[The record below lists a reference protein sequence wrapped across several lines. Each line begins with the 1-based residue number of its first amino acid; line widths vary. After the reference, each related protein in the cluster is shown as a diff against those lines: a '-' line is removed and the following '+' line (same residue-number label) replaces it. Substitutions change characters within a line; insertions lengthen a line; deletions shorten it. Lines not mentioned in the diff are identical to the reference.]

1 MITEMVT
8 GMVVRDI
15 AIEEELSLELQVVA
29 DHDGGGVEVVLW
41 KDKLKEVVLE
51 KEVVKVVCMVDLWD
65 SW

>member
-8 GMVVRDI
+8 GMVTGDI

-29 DHDGGGVEVVLW
+29 GHDGGGVEVVLW